1 MKILFF
7 IHGLYGGGA
16 ERVASIL
23 LNHFC
28 EKHDT
33 FVAVTDFFEPSYHI
47 DSRVNLIDDRIKL
60 NIKGSSRIPRF
71 FKMIRTIKNVK
82 PDIIISF
89 ITRTNNNALFANLF
103 FRKKIIVS
111 ERNSLNREPS
121 KTQRIFREI
130 LYPIADRIVFVTAED
145 CKKMRNEIKNITIYN
160 PAMFESNKDYNNRH
174 NTIVTIAPDKRWFQ
188 KGLDLLIC
196 AWDIIAKHN
205 PDWKLEI
212 YGHIYNTKLPEIIN
226 HKQERIFWKGWC
238 NNINEMLQTKSIFI
252 LASRFEGCLNS
263 LIEAMSQGCA
273 CIITNCAGGAKEMI
287 DDGINGLIAESENIN
302 DIAAKLQLLIDNEN
316 LRRELSAKAI
326 EKVKRFDK
334 NAFFAKWDNLIE
346 EVVEK

>member
-130 LYPIADRIVFVTAED
+130 L
-145 CKKMRNEIKNITIYN
+145 
-160 PAMFESNKDYNNRH
+160 
-174 NTIVTIAPDKRWFQ
+174 
-188 KGLDLLIC
+188 
-196 AWDIIAKHN
+196 
-205 PDWKLEI
+205 
-212 YGHIYNTKLPEIIN
+212 
-226 HKQERIFWKGWC
+226 
-238 NNINEMLQTKSIFI
+238 
-252 LASRFEGCLNS
+252 
-263 LIEAMSQGCA
+263 
-273 CIITNCAGGAKEMI
+273 
-287 DDGINGLIAESENIN
+287 
-302 DIAAKLQLLIDNEN
+302 
-316 LRRELSAKAI
+316 
-326 EKVKRFDK
+326 
-334 NAFFAKWDNLIE
+334 
-346 EVVEK
+346 

>member
-1 MKILFF
+1 
-7 IHGLYGGGA
+7 
-16 ERVASIL
+16 
-23 LNHFC
+23 
-28 EKHDT
+28 
-33 FVAVTDFFEPSYHI
+33 
-47 DSRVNLIDDRIKL
+47 
-60 NIKGSSRIPRF
+60 
-71 FKMIRTIKNVK
+71 
-82 PDIIISF
+82 
-89 ITRTNNNALFANLF
+89 
-103 FRKKIIVS
+103 
-111 ERNSLNREPS
+111 
-121 KTQRIFREI
+121 
-130 LYPIADRIVFVTAED
+130 
-145 CKKMRNEIKNITIYN
+145 
-160 PAMFESNKDYNNRH
+160 MFESNKDYNNRH

-252 LASRFEGCLNS
+252 LASRFEGCPNS

-326 EKVKRFDK
+326 EKVKQFDK